1 MSLPLRNGRL
11 TGIAQPPLRAHSG
24 GTDPITNFVDH
35 GTSALWLQFGNWLT
49 NQEDTDSHQ
58 NKSKCAFQSKGKL

>member
-35 GTSALWLQFGNWLT
+35 GTSAL
-49 NQEDTDSHQ
+49 
-58 NKSKCAFQSKGKL
+58 